1 MRLFTAIELPEE
13 TRDSLVEAQAELK
26 RRIEGKVSWVAG
38 KNLHVTL
45 KFLGEVADA
54 EVVRVCDALKAVS
67 VARFTISVE
76 KLGALPP
83 HGRAKVLMA
92 DLAGQTDEL
101 AKLFDSIEGVC
112 EPLGFGR
119 EQRRFHPHIT
129 LGRVKSDRP
138 IDKLSAALAKQAG
151 WRGGS
156 TTVREFHVMSSELTP
171 KGPMYTVLSRAKLG

>member
-67 VARFTISVE
+67 VPRLTISVA

-92 DLAGQTDEL
+92 DLAGQADEL
-101 AKLFDSIEGVC
+101 AKLFDSIEGAC
-112 EPLGFGR
+112 EPLGFAR

-129 LGRVKSDRP
+129 LGRLRMPRRVSHEIEAVKLKPSEP
-138 IDKLSAALAKQAG
+138 FE
-151 WRGGS
+151 
-156 TTVREFHVMSSELTP
+156 VREFLLMQSHLTSKGSEYQRVTSVGL
-171 KGPMYTVLSRAKLG
+171 L